1 MRNAPRLTAWVLAA
15 FMSLAASIPASSG
28 SVAEAGARNGLTI
41 AAASDLSGALR
52 EIASSFEAE
61 TGVKSVLSFGSTGML
76 ARQIA
81 EGAPFDVFLSAD
93 DGHVKDLDTAGFLMR
108 ESIRVYAYGAL
119 AVVISGS
126 SGLDVKDI
134 GGLAHEGVQKIAIA
148 NPGHAPYGR
157 AAVEALKKAGV
168 WEGVKDKI
176 VYGEN
181 VRHALQFV
189 ETGDAQAGIV
199 AVSIA
204 NTQGVRAYPIMVSMH
219 KPIVQTGAILA
230 GSKKSAAAGRFL
242 DYLAS
247 GKGRAVL
254 LKYGFGLP
262 APGHSEKTKHVPA
275 RLKRGKD

>member
-1 MRNAPRLTAWVLAA
+1 MNMALLRTAVLAA
-15 FMSLAASIPASSG
+15 IFSLTGVVLAPLSRA
-28 SVAEAGARNGLTI
+28 AEAQGGITV

-52 EIASSFEAE
+52 EISSAFEAE
-61 TGVKSVLSFGSTGML
+61 TGVKSALSFGSTGML
-76 ARQIA
+76 ARQIS

-93 DGHVKDLDTAGFLMR
+93 EGYVKDLNKAGFVR
-108 ESIRVYAYGAL
+108 PESIRVYAYGAL

-126 SGLDVKDI
+126 SGLDVRDI
-134 GGLAHEGVQKIAIA
+134 GGLAHEGVKKIAIA

-204 NTQGVRAYPIMVSMH
+204 NGQGVRAYPIIVSMH
-219 KPIVQTGAILA
+219 KPIVQTGAVLRS
-230 GSKKSAAAGRFL
+230 SKNAVAAETFL
-242 DYLAS
+242 RYLS
-247 GKGRAVL
+247 SEKGRAVL
-254 LKYGFGLP
+254 LKWGFGLP
-262 APGHSEKTKHVPA
+262 P
-275 RLKRGKD
+275 LKKGK